1 MGKTIELT
9 DEQDAIL
16 EHAANRRGEIA
27 EDLLA
32 EMIEGLR
39 EPSRP
44 VYYTTYAFMRHLEM
58 SFEEVRESAR
68 LADEFFPPDELDT
81 DHDPS
86 DTAEN
91 VSPDVADAHP

>member
-44 VYYTTYAFMRHLEM
+44 VYYTTYAFMRHPRCPSRRFASPRAWPTS
-58 SFEEVRESAR
+58 SFPRTS
-68 LADEFFPPDELDT
+68 
-81 DHDPS
+81 
-86 DTAEN
+86 
-91 VSPDVADAHP
+91 